1 LDRTAR
7 IWDARTGALLVTL
20 SGLTGAVYAAGYS
33 PDGRRIVTASA
44 DKTARI
50 WDARTGASLAV
61 LSGHDGFL
69 DWAQYSPDGTRI
81 VTASGDKTAR
91 IWDARTGAQLAV
103 LSGHAGVVNV
113 AAFSPDGV
121 RIVTA
126 SGDKTARIWDA
137 RTGAQLAVLAGHG
150 DRVSSAAYSPDGTR
164 IVSASLDKTARI
176 WDAGIPADLGAQIL
190 WDASAQVD
198 ALPETDR
205 AQLGLPPDVRV
216 RTWPASGSACDQAAA
231 AAYDPDR
238 VTRGVPLQKIAVDIA
253 LPACTGE
260 SAQGGAAA
268 RSDYELGR
276 TLQAKGD
283 VNGAARQFERA
294 VQRGYRAARVDL
306 ADLKT
311 AGTAA
316 AQPLAVGSAVTLYE
330 KAWADGVPIAA
341 FRLGSLYEHT
351 LPAPDT
357 AQAWRWYRQG
367 AAAGEP
373 NALARFA
380 ERDESTAL
388 GEADAPK
395 RNALLLQA
403 FTRYAAAAERARL
416 EDWPDDA
423 WKHWRYRR
431 ASLARVLAQEGMM
444 PEVAHAYGATLEQA
458 ASRSIGGRGL
468 DRQSLRIDPTVSAG
482 VQ

>member
-1 LDRTAR
+1 LLAGHG
-7 IWDARTGALLVTL
+7 DAVCA
-20 SGLTGAVYAAGYS
+20 AAYA
-33 PDGRRIVTASA
+33 PDGGRIVTASE
-44 DKTARI
+44 
-50 WDARTGASLAV
+50 
-61 LSGHDGFL
+61 
-69 DWAQYSPDGTRI
+69 
-81 VTASGDKTAR
+81 
-91 IWDARTGAQLAV
+91 
-103 LSGHAGVVNV
+103 
-113 AAFSPDGV
+113 
-121 RIVTA
+121 
-126 SGDKTARIWDA
+126 
-137 RTGAQLAVLAGHG
+137 
-150 DRVSSAAYSPDGTR
+150 DR
-164 IVSASLDKTARI
+164 TARI

-306 ADLKT
+306 ADLKM

-444 PEVAHAYGATLEQA
+444 PEVAHAYGATLHVPV
-458 ASRSIGGRGL
+458 GHDL
-468 DRQSLRIDPTVSAG
+468 
-482 VQ
+482 